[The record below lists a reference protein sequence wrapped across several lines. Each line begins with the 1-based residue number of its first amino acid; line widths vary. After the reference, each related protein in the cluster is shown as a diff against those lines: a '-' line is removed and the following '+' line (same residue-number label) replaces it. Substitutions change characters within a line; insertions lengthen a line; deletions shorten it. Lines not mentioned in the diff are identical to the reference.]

1 MQNVE
6 CRWAAVDNPEYSPLY
21 ILYLIYYKFDQMEKE
36 EIYNKNKYKTLTV
49 QQFTK
54 KVFHQFVYKFGV
66 EI

>member
-1 MQNVE
+1 MFCTVECTVE

-49 QQFTK
+49 
-54 KVFHQFVYKFGV
+54 VYKKGV
-66 EI
+66 SSICI